1 MSVIGQLNALC
12 KHFQIH
18 TKLIWDIQSM
28 ITYMSPEGLVLF
40 SEIPQTVPLTSTVT
54 ETEMNHQHLNRH
66 SQLISIGISLP
77 FIQCPDI

>member
-1 MSVIGQLNALC
+1 MQTFPNSYRINLGHSEHDYVYVPRG
-12 KHFQIH
+12 F
-18 TKLIWDIQSM
+18 
-28 ITYMSPEGLVLF
+28 SPF